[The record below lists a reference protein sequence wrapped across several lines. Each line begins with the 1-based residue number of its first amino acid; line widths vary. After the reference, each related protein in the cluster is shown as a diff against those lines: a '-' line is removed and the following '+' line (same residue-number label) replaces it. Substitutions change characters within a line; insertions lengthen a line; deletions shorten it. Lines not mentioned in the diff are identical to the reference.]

1 MQDSQP
7 KNEEK
12 KHEQIDGKKDQFM
25 DKQNDDGDEYA
36 STWMVG

>member
-7 KNEEK
+7 RNER
-12 KHEQIDGKKDQFM
+12 KHEQSDGQKDQCM

-36 STWMVG
+36 